1 MPISLPCADKEKL
14 LREWSRT
21 AVEVAERTDALSI
34 AYGAVPLAEYHSGR
48 TDLEKRWTACEA
60 ARLAYQLHQSKLGC

>member
-21 AVEVAERTDALSI
+21 AVEVAEGTDALSI
-34 AYGAVPLAEYHSGR
+34 AQWNSTAEYHSGR

-60 ARLAYQLHQSKLGC
+60 ARLAYQLHQTKHGC